1 MKGGAVGWW
10 KSLLRRLGPWRGRAT
25 PLRRELARADEPIL
39 GQVLRSNLAGIQP
52 GPWHRMVNAEWLGP
66 YTPLR
71 VDNWV
76 LKIMRDDPQI
86 KLGRKALRAPFFGIT
101 YRLSGGTP
109 ETRGFVNRVL
119 LETPLFDPL
128 LRSILN
134 ALDFGYQS
142 HEVVWALD
150 DVEFHEDGPRT
161 APTRTLR
168 SAYVIREFVDLD
180 PERVQIQVDEFD
192 RFAGIL
198 YQGNQVLPAEKC
210 LHAVHDLEWRNWHGT
225 STLKAAYNPWY
236 WCSWL
241 YCYLVRYQETKVNPP
256 IIGTAP
262 SDRRYED
269 DRSRANQEARDS
281 HELLGAELMSLRNGS
296 AAVLPWEPD
305 DKGNN
310 KWSLK
315 ILEDTGRTELFLT
328 AINHMQALKLR
339 ALCIPERIA
348 TQDTETGSFAL
359 VREHVDMFLMVLE
372 EIKQVTVIPA
382 LNQVAQALVRFNF
395 GRKAPAPIF
404 EASELA
410 RQKHELMFELVKEAL
425 QVPLTLADGRTY
437 SPAKLINFKK
447 AFESLNVPVDDPED
461 VAEEPQ
467 QAPAAPEIA
476 EGPEPSI
483 DVASGES
490 GELVT

>member
-1 MKGGAVGWW
+1 MN
-10 KSLLRRLGPWRGRAT
+10 LRSM
-25 PLRRELARADEPIL
+25 LARAQDWLGRRGRGRDEAPIL
-39 GQVLRSNLAGIQP
+39 RQLLRSNLAGIQP
-52 GPWHRMVNAEWLGP
+52 GPWHRMVQAEWLGP

-76 LKIMRDDPQI
+76 LKVMRDDPQI

-101 YRLSGGTP
+101 YRLKGGTP
-109 ETRGFVNRVL
+109 ATRGFVRHTL

-128 LRSILN
+128 VRSILN

-142 HEVVWALD
+142 HEIVWDLE
-150 DVEFHEDGPRT
+150 DVNFQEEGPKSSPNR
-161 APTRTLR
+161 RR
-168 SAYVIREFVDLD
+168 KSCYVIREFVDLD
-180 PERVQIQVDEFD
+180 PERVQIQVDEFE
-192 RFAGIL
+192 RFAGLL

-269 DRSRANQEARDS
+269 DRSRSNQEARDS
-281 HELLGAELMSLRNGS
+281 RDLLGAEVMSLRNGS
-296 AAVLPWEPD
+296 TAVLPWEPD

-310 KWSLK
+310 KWTLK
-315 ILEDTGRTELFLT
+315 ILEDSGRTELFLT

-372 EIKQVTVIPA
+372 EIKQATLIPA
-382 LNQVAQALVRFNF
+382 LNQVAEALVRYNF
-395 GRKAPAPIF
+395 GRSASVPLF
-404 EASELA
+404 EGSELA
-410 RQKHELMFELVKEAL
+410 RQKQELMFELVKEAL
-425 QVPLTLADGRTY
+425 QVPLTLEDGRVY

-447 AFESLNVPVDDPED
+447 ALESLNVPIDDPED
-461 VAEEPQ
+461 VADDPEP
-467 QAPAAPEIA
+467 APPPPPAGAPQPSVDAAPG
-476 EGPEPSI
+476 EG
-483 DVASGES
+483 
-490 GELVT
+490 GELVTSSS

>member
-1 MKGGAVGWW
+1 VSWLTRARGWLRGG
-10 KSLLRRLGPWRGRAT
+10 RP
-25 PLRRELARADEPIL
+25 ELARDDAPIL
-39 GQVLRSNLAGIQP
+39 RQVLRSNLAGIQA
-52 GPWHRMVNAEWLGP
+52 GPWHRMVHAEWLGP
-66 YTPLR
+66 YTPTR

-76 LKIMRDDPQI
+76 LKLMRDDPQI

-101 YRLSGGTP
+101 YRLRGGTP
-109 ETRGFVNRVL
+109 ETRGFVRRVL

-128 LRSILN
+128 VRSILN

-142 HEVVWALD
+142 HEIVWDLD
-150 DVEFHEDGPRT
+150 DVEYDEDGPKGSDT
-161 APTRTLR
+161 HTLEG
-168 SAYVIREFVDLD
+168 AYVIREFVDLD

-198 YQGNQVLPAEKC
+198 YLGNQILPAEKC

-256 IIGTAP
+256 IVGTAP

-269 DRSRANQEARDS
+269 DRARAAQEARDS
-281 HELLGAELMSLRNGS
+281 RDILGAEVMSLRNGS
-296 AAVLPWEPD
+296 TAVLPWEPD

-315 ILEDTGRTELFLT
+315 ILEDSGRTELFLT

-339 ALCIPERIA
+339 SLCIPERIA

-372 EIKQVTVIPA
+372 EIKQVTLIPA
-382 LNQVAQALVRFNF
+382 LNQVSQALVRYNF
-395 GRKAPAPIF
+395 GKKAQAPLF

-410 RQKHELMFELVKEAL
+410 RQKQELMFELVKEAL
-425 QVPLTLADGRTY
+425 QVPLTLEDGRTY
-437 SPAKLINFKK
+437 SPSKLIDFKK
-447 AFESLNVPVDDPED
+447 ALESLNVPVNDPED
-461 VAEEPQ
+461 VAEEPED
-467 QAPAAPEIA
+467 APAPPEKPDAPEPTVGGA
-476 EGPEPSI
+476 WGP
-483 DVASGES
+483 DGVA
-490 GELVT
+490 VTSLS